1 MNAELLTIGD
11 EILIGQI
18 INTNSVWMAQQL
30 NMAGISVT
38 HMSSLADKKQAII
51 DALDAASKRADIVLI
66 TGGLGPTKD
75 DITKSTFCEY
85 FNTHLVLDNN
95 VLSDVT
101 SFFNKR
107 NKDVS
112 DINKKQ
118 AEVPYGCR
126 VIRNKNGTAP
136 GMWMEKNNVHFIS
149 MPGVPYE
156 MQGMI
161 TDNVIPELKKRY
173 KLPFIYHKTILTQ
186 GIGESVLCELINDWE
201 DGLAINEIGL
211 AYLPSPGMVRLRL
224 SSKGF
229 DEVKLKQK
237 IDFEIEKVKPF
248 IDKYIYGY
256 ESYGEMQ
263 PKLEDIL
270 GKILLDKKLKLGLAE
285 SCTGGYI
292 SHLITS
298 VSGSSAYFNGCIVPY
313 HNEFK
318 HALLSVDNSI
328 FETSGAVSN
337 DCVTAMVKQTLIKFN
352 ADVAI
357 AVSGIAGPN
366 GGTIEKPVGTTW
378 IAAAYRDKIITKQF
392 VFGDNRMRNIQT
404 TAITAM
410 NMLRKLI
417 LDIED

>member
-11 EILIGQI
+11 ELLIGQI
-18 INTNSVWMAQQL
+18 VNTNSVWMAQQL
-30 NMAGISVT
+30 NMAGISVI
-38 HMSSLADKKQAII
+38 HMSSVSDKKQAII
-51 DALDAASKRADIVLI
+51 DALNDASKRADVVLI

-75 DITKSTFCEY
+75 DITKTTLCDY
-85 FNTHLVLDNN
+85 FNTYLVEDKD
-95 VLSDVT
+95 VLNDVT
-101 SFFNKR
+101 EFFSKR

-112 DINKKQ
+112 AINRKQ
-118 AEVPYGCR
+118 AEVPFGCK

-136 GMWMEKNNVHFIS
+136 GIWIEKNNVHFIS

-156 MQGMI
+156 MKGMVMDDI
-161 TDNVIPELKKRY
+161 IPAFKKMY
-173 KLPFIYHKTILTQ
+173 ELPFIYHKTILTQ
-186 GIGESVLCELINDWE
+186 GIGESVLCELISDWE
-201 DGLAINEIGL
+201 DGLAENNIGL

-229 DEVKLKQK
+229 DEIELRNK
-237 IDFEIEKVKPF
+237 IDFEVERLKPL
-248 IDKYIYGY
+248 IDKFIYGY
-256 ESYGEMQ
+256 EHYGEKQ

-298 VSGSSAYFNGCIVPY
+298 VSGSSSYFNGCVVPY

-318 HALLSVDNSI
+318 HSLLNVDQSI
-328 FETSGAVSN
+328 FTTSGAVSK
-337 DCVTAMVKQTLIKFN
+337 DCVIAMVKQTLIKFN

-366 GGTIEKPVGTTW
+366 GGTSEKPVGTTW
-378 IAAAYRDKIITKQF
+378 IAVAYNEKVITKQF
-392 VFGDNRMRNIQT
+392 VFGDDRMRNIET
-404 TAITAM
+404 AAITAM

-417 LDIED
+417 LNIED

>member
-1 MNAELLTIGD
+1 MNAELLTIGN

-18 INTNSVWMAQQL
+18 VNTNSVWMAQQL
-30 NMAGISVT
+30 NMIGVSIV
-38 HMSSLADKKQAII
+38 HMSSVADDRDAILKAFD
-51 DALDAASKRADIVLI
+51 DASHRADIVLI

-75 DITKSTFCEY
+75 DITKKTFCDY
-85 FNTHLVLDNN
+85 FDTQLVIDVN
-95 VLSDVT
+95 VLEDIT
-101 SFFNKR
+101 GFFSKR
-107 NKDVS
+107 NKQVS
-112 DINKKQ
+112 DLNKKQ
-118 AEVPYGCR
+118 AEVPKGCF

-136 GMWMEKNNVHFIS
+136 GMWMEKNNTIFVS

-156 MQGMI
+156 MQAMLLE
-161 TDNVIPELKKRY
+161 DVIPEIKKRY
-173 KLPFIYHKTILTQ
+173 TLPFIYHKTILTQ
-186 GIGESVLCELINDWE
+186 GIGESDLAELISDWE
-201 DGLAINEIGL
+201 DGLAESKIGL

-229 DEVKLKQK
+229 DEIELRNK
-237 IDFEIEKVKPF
+237 IDFEVERLKPL
-248 IDKYIYGY
+248 IDKFIYGY
-256 ESYGEMQ
+256 EHYGEKQ

-298 VSGSSAYFNGCIVPY
+298 VSGSSSYFNGCVVPY

-318 HALLSVDNSI
+318 HSLLNVDQSI
-328 FETSGAVSN
+328 FETSGAVSK
-337 DCVTAMVKQTLIKFN
+337 DCVIAMVKQTLIKFN

-366 GGTIEKPVGTTW
+366 GGTSEKPVGTTW
-378 IAAAYRDKIITKQF
+378 IAVAFNERIITKQF
-392 VFGDNRMRNIQT
+392 VFGDDRMRNIET
-404 TAITAM
+404 AAITAM

-417 LDIED
+417 LNIED

>member
-18 INTNSVWMAQQL
+18 INTNSVWMAQQI

-38 HMSSLADKKQAII
+38 HMSSVADKKQSII
-51 DALDAASKRADIVLI
+51 DALEAASKRADIVLI

-95 VLSDVT
+95 VLSYVT
-101 SFFNKR
+101 IFFNNR

-118 AEVPYGCR
+118 AEVPFGCK

-161 TDNVIPELKKRY
+161 TDDVIPELKKRY

-186 GIGESVLCELINDWE
+186 GIGESVLCELISDWE

-229 DEVKLKQK
+229 DEVILKHK
-237 IDFEIEKVKPF
+237 IDFEIEKVNPL
-248 IDKYIYGY
+248 IDKYVYGY
-256 ESYGEMQ
+256 ESYGEEQ
-263 PKLEDIL
+263 PKLEEIL

-378 IAAAYRDKIITKQF
+378 IAVAYKGKVVSKQF

-417 LDIED
+417 LNIED